1 MKDLL
6 SLHKLVTLEVLV
18 SLVSTTNA
26 GTVDTPAL
34 LSVVALLGLEFAV
47 VLTLRV
53 IDAIIVYKG
62 GLHWL
67 SSQCSGVQAFFGSV
81 HLSFHQEAL
90 GDH

>member
-18 SLVSTTNA
+18 SLVGTTNA
-26 GTVDTPAL
+26 GTVDTPAHV
-34 LSVVALLGLEFAV
+34 SVVALLGLEFAV

-53 IDAIIVYKG
+53 IDSIIVYKG
-62 GLHWL
+62 SLHWL
-67 SSQCSGVQAFFGSV
+67 SPCSGVQALFGSV